1 MLKRPRCIYLLVLV
15 IIYLMC
21 WCDRGTTSAH
31 PTTNN
36 SFSVV
41 VFSDVHFNPF
51 YDPSLF
57 RRLVSS
63 DASEWASIFKT
74 SRITAPSAWNS
85 DTNYPLL
92 VLALSSIRRNLGAS
106 PLIICTG
113 DLLGHYIP
121 QTFYQLYGSHDEAAM
136 KAFTDK
142 TFAFVARQVRSSVRN
157 IPVMFA
163 VGNIDSYT
171 GYGPDSSFLSNTAEL
186 VYTHLLNGA
195 VDHQAF
201 LNTFTS
207 GGYYSAEP
215 LGRGLVVIGLNT
227 NPFAS
232 LVPGDNDFAVDT
244 ELAWL
249 DSRLASA
256 KARGQKV
263 WLLMHVPPGAD
274 TVTTATKNLDK
285 YGHLA
290 SATMMWKPDY
300 QGHFLQ
306 ILSNYPGVVTLT
318 LAAHT
323 HMDEY
328 RILSPYNVLDQ
339 APAISPCFG
348 NDPAFKVLTFT
359 HHTFTPTDYR
369 SVNYDLATLP
379 GQFNSYYTFSAAYSM
394 QGPLDSSL
402 AQLYPAL
409 VTNNAKQALYR
420 GLYESG
426 HNSASPIT
434 NTNWPVFACGI
445 GKMAQSDFIDCVNSY

>member
-1 MLKRPRCIYLLVLV
+1 MLKRPRRIYLLVLV
-15 IIYLMC
+15 IIYLIC
-21 WCDRGTTSAH
+21 ECDSGTTSAH

-57 RRLVSS
+57 RRLVFS

-92 VLALSSIRRNLGAS
+92 VLALSSIRQNLGAS
-106 PLIICTG
+106 PLVICTG

-121 QTFYQLYGSHDEAAM
+121 QTFYRLYGSQDEAAM

-142 TFAFVARQVRSSVRN
+142 TFAFVARQVRSSVGN

-186 VYTHLLNGA
+186 VYRQLLNGT
-195 VDHQAF
+195 VDHEMF
-201 LNTFTS
+201 INTFTS

-215 LGRGLVVIGLNT
+215 LGRGLMVMGLNT
-227 NPFAS
+227 NLFSP
-232 LVPGDNDFAVDT
+232 LVPGDNDSAVDT

-249 DSRLASA
+249 EARLASA

-263 WLLMHVPPGAD
+263 WLLMHIPPGAN
-274 TVTTATKNLDK
+274 TVTTATTNLDEN
-285 YGHLA
+285 GHLA
-290 SATMMWKPDY
+290 SATMMWNPDY
-300 QGHFLQ
+300 QEHFLQ
-306 ILSNYPGVVTLT
+306 ILSNYPGIVTLT

-348 NDPAFKVLTFT
+348 NDPAFKVFTLLTIRL
-359 HHTFTPTDYR
+359 HP
-369 SVNYDLATLP
+369 AII
-379 GQFNSYYTFSAAYSM
+379 
-394 QGPLDSSL
+394 GP
-402 AQLYPAL
+402 
-409 VTNNAKQALYR
+409 
-420 GLYESG
+420 
-426 HNSASPIT
+426 
-434 NTNWPVFACGI
+434 
-445 GKMAQSDFIDCVNSY
+445 

>member
-1 MLKRPRCIYLLVLV
+1 MLKRPRRICLLVLV
-15 IIYLMC
+15 IIYLIC
-21 WCDRGTTSAH
+21 GCDSGNTSAH
-31 PTTNN
+31 PAPNH

-57 RRLVSS
+57 PRLVSA

-74 SRITAPSAWNS
+74 SSITAPSAWYS

-92 VLALSSIRRNLGAS
+92 VLALSSIKQNLGAS

-121 QTFYQLYGSHDEAAM
+121 TTFYQLYGSQDEAAM

-142 TFAFVARQVRSSVRN
+142 TFAFVAEQVRSSVGN

-171 GYGPDSSFLSNTAEL
+171 GYGPDSSFLSNTAEI
-186 VYTHLLNGA
+186 VYTQLLNA
-195 VDHQAF
+195 TVDHQTF
-201 LNTFTS
+201 LNTFTT

-215 LGRGLVVIGLNT
+215 LGRGLMVIGLNT
-227 NPFAS
+227 NPFAA

-249 DSRLASA
+249 HSRLASA
-256 KARGQKV
+256 QARGQRV

-274 TVTTATKNLDK
+274 TVTTAKTNLDK
-285 YGHLA
+285 YGRLA

-300 QGHFLQ
+300 QEHFLRT
-306 ILSNYPGVVTLT
+306 LSNYPGIVTLT

-328 RILSPYNVLDQ
+328 RILSPFNVLEQ

-348 NDPAFKVLTFT
+348 NDPAFKVFTFT
-359 HHTFTPTDYR
+359 RDRFTPTDYR
-369 SVNYDLATLP
+369 SVNYNLATLP
-379 GQFNSYYTFSAAYSM
+379 GQFNSYYTFSTAYSM

-402 AQLYPAL
+402 ARLYRAL
-409 VTNNAKQALYR
+409 RTNSAKQALYR
-420 GLYESG
+420 GQYESG

-434 NTNWPVFACGI
+434 NTNWPVFWCGI
-445 GKMAQSDFIDCVNSY
+445 GKIAQTDLIDCVNSY